1 MQPLVSLDGL
11 TVAFNG
17 VKVLDGISLSVG
29 RGEAVGLVGESGS
42 GKSVTWLAALG
53 LLPKTAAVSGSV
65 KLEGTEILGA
75 SPATMDRVR
84 GGRVAMIFQDPA
96 SALNPVLT
104 IRRQVGE
111 SLALHRGLSGAA
123 IHAEARRLLDLV
135 GIPDAERRLSAYPH
149 EFSGGQNQRIMI
161 AMALAGNPDLLI
173 ADEPTTALDATI
185 QAQILE
191 LIRPCAGRPAWR
203 LCSSA
208 MISAWSRKTATA
220 SRSCMR
226 AVWWRR
232 RRRRSCS
239 MIRAILTHMDLSDRC
254 RPSMARA
261 VGSPPS
267 PAPCRIRRPCR
278 KAAPLRRAVARPPR
292 LAKRNRHGFAPL
304 VKIDVLPASLISM
317 RARQISS
324 ARPLNDRAIG

>member
-1 MQPLVSLDGL
+1 
-11 TVAFNG
+11 
-17 VKVLDGISLSVG
+17 
-29 RGEAVGLVGESGS
+29 
-42 GKSVTWLAALG
+42 
-53 LLPKTAAVSGSV
+53 
-65 KLEGTEILGA
+65 
-75 SPATMDRVR
+75 MDRVR

-123 IHAEARRLLDLV
+123 IHVEARRLLDLV

-191 LIRPCAGRPAWR
+191 LIARAPGDSAWQ

-208 MISAWSRKTATA
+208 MISASSRKTATA

-226 AVWWRR
+226 GVWWRR
-232 RRRRSCS
+232 RRRLSCS
-239 MIRAILTHMDLSDRC
+239 MIRAIPIRTWTYRIAAAHRW
-254 RPSMARA
+254 
-261 VGSPPS
+261 
-267 PAPCRIRRPCR
+267 PAPSAHRHRRHR
-278 KAAPLRRAVARPPR
+278 AGSEGHAAAAALSRRVTSMPPR
-292 LAKRNRHGFAPL
+292 CAKPNRHGFSPL
-304 VKIDVLPASLISM
+304 VKTEVSPA
-317 RARQISS
+317 
-324 ARPLNDRAIG
+324 